1 MFSLLSALLNLK
13 VPIEILDRLHLLVI
27 FLEFPYAFF
36 YFLKFSY
43 RPFLYILKEKKS
55 NNHRTS
61 AWTNYLKVFPDEDK
75 DTNIQ
80 VPLFYLSHYKLVSY
94 VES

>member
-27 FLEFPYAFF
+27 FLEFPYALF

-43 RPFLYILKEKKS
+43 RSFLYILKEKKS
-55 NNHRTS
+55 NSKHTS
-61 AWTNYLKVFPDEDK
+61 AWINLKAFPDEDI
-75 DTNIQ
+75 DTLYEYHRFTSAITNW
-80 VPLFYLSHYKLVSY
+80 
-94 VES
+94 